1 MNTEENMPLVA
12 RSAGRDRNSRS
23 RLIVLPCAPRRRF
36 QSRPALQATNL
47 PDEHRDRTTLITTTT
62 NGSIARYETAGEP
75 ADLSTS
81 KAMDF
86 ASLGEVGVRSLK

>member
-1 MNTEENMPLVA
+1 MC
-12 RSAGRDRNSRS
+12 SASPFP
-23 RLIVLPCAPRRRF
+23 I
-36 QSRPALQATNL
+36 RPALQATNL
-47 PDEHRDRTTLITTTT
+47 PDEHRDRTTLIITTTT

-86 ASLGEVGVRSLK
+86 ASLGEVGARSLKS